1 MRIIFMG
8 NPEFA
13 VPSLKCLV
21 QSDYD
26 VTAVMT
32 NPPKQMGRGNKERR
46 SSIDAQAS
54 ELNIPVI
61 HAGLLDAPA
70 LINQLKKLTPELFVI
85 VAYRI
90 LPKILLEIPSIG
102 SVNLHGSLLPAYRG
116 AAPIQRAIM
125 NGDKMTGLTTFL
137 LKPSVDTGDILHQK
151 IVKIQPDDTYGIL
164 SEKMSL
170 IGSDLLL
177 KTIKNFLGKN
187 IIPMVQDNSIATT
200 APKIQ
205 PAERIIN
212 WKDNAVN
219 IANRIRGLNPKP
231 VAHTTLESKW
241 LKIFHASTENGTHKS
256 APATVIE
263 RTKTK
268 LLVQTGEGGLSILS
282 LQREGKNQMDI
293 QEFLR
298 GTSIKEGDRLGT

>member
-151 IVKIQPDDTYGIL
+151 IVKINNY
-164 SEKMSL
+164 
-170 IGSDLLL
+170 
-177 KTIKNFLGKN
+177 FL
-187 IIPMVQDNSIATT
+187 
-200 APKIQ
+200 
-205 PAERIIN
+205 
-212 WKDNAVN
+212 
-219 IANRIRGLNPKP
+219 
-231 VAHTTLESKW
+231 
-241 LKIFHASTENGTHKS
+241 
-256 APATVIE
+256 
-263 RTKTK
+263 TK
-268 LLVQTGEGGLSILS
+268 
-282 LQREGKNQMDI
+282 
-293 QEFLR
+293 
-298 GTSIKEGDRLGT
+298 

>member
-151 IVKIQPDDTYGIL
+151 L
-164 SEKMSL
+164 SL
-170 IGSDLLL
+170 IHISEP
-177 KTIKNFLGKN
+177 TR
-187 IIPMVQDNSIATT
+187 PY
-200 APKIQ
+200 
-205 PAERIIN
+205 
-212 WKDNAVN
+212 
-219 IANRIRGLNPKP
+219 
-231 VAHTTLESKW
+231 
-241 LKIFHASTENGTHKS
+241 
-256 APATVIE
+256 
-263 RTKTK
+263 
-268 LLVQTGEGGLSILS
+268 
-282 LQREGKNQMDI
+282 
-293 QEFLR
+293 
-298 GTSIKEGDRLGT
+298 